1 METNGET
8 RDGSAANKI
17 FSCMLSVVII
27 FEIKMS
33 NHVDVGDLGLRENG
47 GACGLS
53 VNAGGLELTVNN
65 DGDGMMVD
73 Y

>member
-8 RDGSAANKI
+8 RDGTATDKI
-17 FSCMLSVVII
+17 FSCMLPVVIK

-33 NHVDVGDLGLRENG
+33 NHVDVG